1 MLTFMKPRLNVITLA
16 VDDLEKSL
24 AFYRDGL
31 GLPTKGIIATQFEGT
46 ETEPAGAVVFF
57 ELHGGLMLALY
68 PRKELAK
75 DAKLPQAAASSLEF
89 SLGYLVERKD
99 EVDELLGKAEAAGG
113 TITDQPHDRAWGIYS
128 GYFKDLDGH
137 LWEIIWNP
145 EMPVDG

>member
-1 MLTFMKPRLNVITLA
+1 MEPRLSVITLA
-16 VDDLEKSL
+16 VGDLEKSL

-57 ELHGGLMLALY
+57 ELHGGLILALY

-75 DAKLPQAAASSLEF
+75 DAKLPDAAASSLEF
-89 SLGYLVERKD
+89 SLGYLAGRKE
-99 EVDELLGKAEAAGG
+99 EVDELLAKAQAAGG
-113 TITDQPHDRAWGIYS
+113 TVTDKPHDRAWGIYS

-137 LWEIIWNP
+137 LWEVIWNP
-145 EMPVDG
+145 KAPVGQ

>member
-1 MLTFMKPRLNVITLA
+1 MEPRLNVITLA
-16 VDDLEKSL
+16 VNDLEKSL

-31 GLPTKGIIATQFEGT
+31 DLPTKGIIATEFKGT

-57 ELHGGLMLALY
+57 ELQGGLIFALY

-75 DAKLPQAAASSLEF
+75 DAKVPNSASSSLEF
-89 SLGYLVERKD
+89 SLGYMVESGKA
-99 EVDELLGKAEAAGG
+99 VDELLEKARAAGG
-113 TITDQPHDRAWGIYS
+113 TVTDEPHDRAWGIYS

-145 EMPVDG
+145 KMLKP